1 MLVQN
6 WIRKINLRNNEKSAE
21 VYRTGT
27 GTVTFT
33 NQNCDIYAYYGKD
46 FWMALEQSKSNTI
59 IRTSVCSSHDCVKQ
73 NPILLMFRY
82 DRIFQNLVLIMEMKW
97 DTLHSFHQYRIILGR
112 GVKSALLK
120 GKNSVVD
127 YLVTVV
133 SRLCANNAV
142 FPLQPR
148 AFYPRC
154 TYVQG
159 KQQRWFYSDSI
170 LVIRITS
177 VPLYINSHNTYVG
190 YICTHL
196 LVGEIWATTK
206 CLVHAYTVHL
216 VWYMG
221 FDLVYLA
228 WYMVWYIP
236 YIWSGT
242 WVYSTFNSVHMSL
255 VYFLPYMKHFEVY
268 FFTYK
273 ISQ

>member
-133 SRLCANNAV
+133 CTRRVNNAV
-142 FPLQPR
+142 FPLQQR
-148 AFYPRC
+148 ARSQSNCHDREGPSERNHDRMQNQACDELHGDYRQEIP
-154 TYVQG
+154 
-159 KQQRWFYSDSI
+159 
-170 LVIRITS
+170 VIH
-177 VPLYINSHNTYVG
+177 V
-190 YICTHL
+190 
-196 LVGEIWATTK
+196 
-206 CLVHAYTVHL
+206 
-216 VWYMG
+216 
-221 FDLVYLA
+221 
-228 WYMVWYIP
+228 
-236 YIWSGT
+236 
-242 WVYSTFNSVHMSL
+242 
-255 VYFLPYMKHFEVY
+255 
-268 FFTYK
+268 
-273 ISQ
+273 